1 MNLNLSNK
9 HQDKIGYIITSKS
22 FNNLD
27 VFNRPEDLEE
37 RCRYMDLQ
45 FNDKN
50 VYLFIDKRQPGNLVL
65 PFNINLNFKP
75 IYIGKGYFD
84 SIKETNAR
92 AVRHHRD
99 LLSQLLKKDP
109 KRYECI
115 QFNTGMTDI
124 EASCLEAFWIGW
136 LIDEQNFSLSTSHVI
151 GDLINKRRELLWE
164 SRAEK
169 ILKLENKWRL
179 PKIY

>member
-1 MNLNLSNK
+1 MDLNISNK
-9 HQDKIGYIITSKS
+9 HQDKLGYNIISKS

-45 FNDKN
+45 FDDKN

-124 EASCLEAFWIGW
+124 EASCLEAF
-136 LIDEQNFSLSTSHVI
+136 
-151 GDLINKRRELLWE
+151 
-164 SRAEK
+164 
-169 ILKLENKWRL
+169 
-179 PKIY
+179 